1 MTDGFQNRRSG
12 ADRRSSPRGGR
23 RPGDPHGFSPLILV
37 ADDDASNG
45 ARCVAILSKLRFA
58 VAPVYSVEEAMKVV
72 RSLHPNLIVAR
83 LSDEPELRRQMAGD
97 PELTAIPIV
106 TMTAANDDPD
116 VLIEEIRA
124 ALRRS

>member
-1 MTDGFQNRRSG
+1 
-12 ADRRSSPRGGR
+12 
-23 RPGDPHGFSPLILV
+23 
-37 ADDDASNG
+37 
-45 ARCVAILSKLRFA
+45 
-58 VAPVYSVEEAMKVV
+58 MKVV